1 MSESLHGEPK
11 GKFEVIGNYILGEDL
26 GSGTFGVVRKARHI
40 HSGESVAVKRLEKAK
55 ETAEKAIKLME
66 DKNIWKAD
74 NDVAEKAMKSA
85 IEVMES
91 QHGTTDSKLKAAK
104 VILEFTQTKPV
115 VKNETTLKSAEDF
128 LTALMHE
135 EDVDGAKP

>member
-55 ETAEKAIKLME
+55 VLDLSDSERINRELHIIKLMRHPYVV
-66 DKNIWKAD
+66 DLY
-74 NDVAEKAMKSA
+74 
-85 IEVMES
+85 EVE
-91 QHGTTDSKLKAAK
+91 
-104 VILEFTQTKPV
+104 
-115 VKNETTLKSAEDF
+115 
-128 LTALMHE
+128 
-135 EDVDGAKP
+135 